1 MKIRFLRIGVVSSI
15 FLALVLLGLALLYP
29 VYKQVKT
36 TLVEISQKYTEVLK
50 EKTGLTIGW
59 ESMSPSVFTGVH
71 LKGVSVY
78 DSETDARLLHV
89 RNINIGYSFWDLVT
103 KNAVKSLKE
112 VVVDGVSVE
121 YDQGMPAWNKI
132 TGLMKKDGKKVS
144 SVKEKQPLNLED
156 LELELP
162 FRVII
167 KNIALHYS
175 DEKNDFRLTVDSAT
189 FGEQNGGRGVQVK
202 TSGQIQLQTSLLTT
216 NGHRSLAACGF
227 SVSGTLLNSLEGS
240 SANIRFSPVNSAD
253 YTISRM
259 DTLVNFSDSAFH
271 VRSVRSILPYSVLVD
286 FNVVSKDFNFKFDSA
301 NLDPSAFLRLK
312 NPASLYSRLSGSTLT
327 CNSYANKTGEAINY
341 GIKGTLNLNKDVLG
355 SATVFNFD
363 FDGDKNFANLNRLT
377 ADGQALGMDLSLNYN
392 IASRQPSGVLNLDHL
407 VLKNGGVISTEVYVD
422 PLNKGFMCFSPQ
434 VFFDDRSLT
443 ALQLQVIPAAG
454 SVDFAFEVD
463 DYSHA
468 DYDRNGHIAIEGS
481 YIGGKQKTVQASV
494 RISDIFADSVVNLG
508 AFFAKGQQQAK
519 LKNTAASF
527 ANFITTDE
535 IYFSTDFKN
544 YSYNAPLCVVANIKN
559 DRQIV
564 VFSVDGSKETVQ
576 LSRFDLLFGSNT
588 VNAQAALD
596 LNRGFRDFTFA
607 SDMTIN
613 SLPYRFSGN
622 YSQKWLNVTGDY
634 NFNSQ
639 ISFDDEVLGSLSFDS
654 LPVSLGKNI
663 FAFSTNMNFFVNS
676 AEGANVVIDSFAVE
690 EAAGNISFR
699 PKVVISGTANR
710 YGLVFDTISYSDTS
724 SVQQGNGS
732 ILWNQNGSIF
742 DSIRA
747 GINTSS
753 PLTPENI
760 SITVDITNPNQ
771 KPFNFENLKNDFY
784 LSAVAEINSLPLS
797 RFSGDQ
803 NTEDV
808 CTAQISAS
816 GTLANPFITANLQ
829 KFQMSIHG
837 FPLEAHGSCIYDD
850 TGLNINDFE
859 VMYNNFGVKDL
870 FATFNPKDFT
880 AKADAFFTGK
890 YMKKNIGLPLKIS
903 ARGLKSDSKK
913 KIQDLFNVLVHS
925 DVSGELFPTS
935 FPIDIELTKIPG
947 QTDIKV
953 NKGSAVVATLY
964 DDGHIDASSGKDSV
978 VKFNV
983 KGSVVGR
990 AMDVNVSGINADLA
1004 QFSKYINLVFV
1015 DFKKGILNGAARI
1028 TGLTTDPEIT
1038 GAITINEPHLI
1049 VPVVSDKEIF
1059 AERLMLT
1066 AGNGLISLPPTVV
1079 SCGKGLCDIE
1089 AKIQLDRMKLASV
1102 NLKAKTH
1109 DRKPIPVDMSFPM
1122 VHAKGNAGADITL
1135 DFVPGLMKVRGDVL
1149 ADNATVEV
1157 IASSFQKALSDS
1169 DSTRFIPI
1177 KKNAVKLF
1185 DVDTQ
1190 LTIKVGQKV
1199 QFLFNPLLRAVI
1211 APDTSL
1217 KLTVDSVNQYLGLLG
1232 DLTLRGGEVAWL
1244 NRNFYLKEGQIKFN
1258 ETKGK
1263 IDPRVTIRAET
1274 RERDENGNRIT
1285 IILSAKNQAVSQF
1298 NPQISASPAKSERE
1312 IMELLGQVISADS
1325 SNATDVAM
1333 AGGDYLVQAT
1343 VIRSIENTLRET
1355 LNFDIFSI
1363 RTNVLQNTVKQTMNQ
1378 NASDH
1383 QITFGNFFDNST
1395 VYIGKYFGS
1404 SMYFDTLMHWS
1415 YDEAKDKNDNGMGGI
1430 VFQPEIGF
1438 EMASP
1443 LVNIRLGVA
1452 PDLDA
1457 LSKNIWNPQAS
1468 VTLSWKYSF

>member
-15 FLALVLLGLALLYP
+15 FLSLFLLGLILLYP

-36 TLVEISQKYTEVLK
+36 ALNDLSSKYTAVLS
-50 EKTGLTIGW
+50 EKTGLSIGW
-59 ESMSPSVFTGVH
+59 ESMSPSVFTGIN

-89 RNINIGYSFWDLVT
+89 RNINIAYSFWDLIT
-103 KNAVKSLKE
+103 KKAVKSLKE
-112 VVVDGVSVE
+112 IVVDGVTVE
-121 YDQGMPAWNKI
+121 FDQGMPAWNKI
-132 TGLMKKDGKKVS
+132 TALINNDGKKVTES
-144 SVKEKQPLNLED
+144 GKKQPLNLD
-156 LELELP
+156 KLELELP
-162 FRVII
+162 FRVIV
-167 KNIALHYS
+167 KNIGLHYS
-175 DEKNDFRLTVDSAT
+175 DDKNDFRLTVNSAT

-202 TSGQIQLQTSLLTT
+202 TSGQIQLQTSLLKT

-240 SANIRFSPVNSAD
+240 SANIRFSPVNNAD
-253 YTISRM
+253 YTIARM

-271 VRSVRSILPYSVLVD
+271 VRSVRSILPYNLLVD
-286 FNVVSKDFNFKFDSA
+286 FNVVSKDFNFKFDSV
-301 NLDPSAFLRLK
+301 NLDPCAFIRLK
-312 NPASLYSRLSGSTLT
+312 NPASLYSKLSGSTLT
-327 CNSYANKTGEAINY
+327 CNSFAGKNGDSLNY
-341 GIKGTLNLNKDVLG
+341 GFKGFLNLDKDVLG
-355 SATVFNFD
+355 SPTIFEID
-363 FDGDKNFANLNRLT
+363 FDGNSKVANLHKLT
-377 ADGQALGMDLSLNYN
+377 AEGQSLGMDMSLVYD
-392 IASRQPSGVLNLDHL
+392 IASHQPSGVLNLDHL
-407 VLKNGGVISTEVYVD
+407 VLKNGGVISTEIYVD
-422 PLNKGFMCFSPQ
+422 PLEKGFMCFSPQ

-454 SVDFAFEVD
+454 SVDFTFEVD

-468 DYDRNGHIAIEGS
+468 EYERNGHVAIEGS
-481 YIGGKQKTVQASV
+481 YIAGKQKTVQASV

-508 AFFAKGQQQAK
+508 AFFAKEQQKEK
-519 LKNTAASF
+519 LKKTAAGL

-535 IYFSTDFKN
+535 VYFSTDFKN

-564 VFSVDGSKETVQ
+564 VFAVDGSKETAQ
-576 LSRFDLLFGSNT
+576 LSRFDLVFGNNT
-588 VNAQAALD
+588 VNAQVSLD
-596 LNRGFRDFTFA
+596 LNRGFRDFAFS
-607 SDMTIN
+607 SDMTVN
-613 SLPYRFSGN
+613 SLPYRFNGT
-622 YSQKWLNVTGDY
+622 YSQKWLNVAGDY

-639 ISFDDEVLGSLSFDS
+639 ISFDDEILGSLSFGS

-663 FAFSTNMNFFVNS
+663 FAFTTDLNFFVNET
-676 AEGANVVIDSFAVE
+676 EGVNVVIDSFSVE

-710 YGLVFDTISYSDTS
+710 YGLVLDTISYSDTS
-724 SVQQGNGS
+724 SVQQGSGS

-747 GINTSS
+747 GINTNS

-760 SITVDITNPNQ
+760 HITVDITNPSQ
-771 KPFNFENLKNDFY
+771 KPFTMENLKNDFY

-803 NTEDV
+803 NSEDV

-816 GTLANPFITANLQ
+816 GTLANPLITANLQ

-850 TGLNINDFE
+850 TGLNVNDFE

-890 YMKKNIGLPLKIS
+890 YMKKNIGLPVKIS
-903 ARGLKSDSKK
+903 ASGFKTDSRK
-913 KIQDLFNVLVHS
+913 KIPDLFNVLVHS

-953 NKGSAVVATLY
+953 NKGSAVIATMY
-964 DDGHIDASSGKDSV
+964 DDGRIEANSGKESV
-978 VKFNV
+978 VNFNV

-990 AMDVNVSGINADLA
+990 AMDVNVSGISADLA

-1015 DFKKGILNGAARI
+1015 DLKKGMLNGALKI

-1059 AERLMLT
+1059 ADRIMFT
-1066 AGNGLISLPPTVV
+1066 AGNGLVSLPQTAIN
-1079 SCGKGLCDIE
+1079 CGKGVCDVE
-1089 AKIQLDRMKLASV
+1089 AKVQLDRMKLSSV
-1102 NLKAKTH
+1102 ELTARTH
-1109 DRKPIPVDMSFPM
+1109 DRKPIPIDMSFPM
-1122 VHAKGNAGADITL
+1122 VHAKGNASADIKL
-1135 DFVPGLMKVRGDVL
+1135 DFVPGLLKVRGDVT

-1157 IASSFQKALSDS
+1157 IATSFQKALSDS
-1169 DSTRFIPI
+1169 DTARFIPI

-1185 DVDTQ
+1185 EIDTQ
-1190 LTIKVGQKV
+1190 LKIKVGQKV

-1217 KLTVDSVNQYLGLLG
+1217 RLTVDSINQYLGIVG

-1285 IILSAKNQAVSQF
+1285 IILSSKNQAVSQF
-1298 NPQISASPAKSERE
+1298 NPQISSSPAKSERE

-1325 SNATDVAM
+1325 NNAADVAM

-1343 VIRSIENTLRET
+1343 VIRSIENTLREA

-1378 NASDH
+1378 NNSDH

-1415 YDEAKDKNDNGMGGI
+1415 YDEARGKDDNGVEGI
-1430 VFQPEIGF
+1430 VFHPEIGF

-1452 PDLDA
+1452 PDMEA
-1457 LSKNIWNPQAS
+1457 FSKNIWNPQAS